1 MLQRLIPFALPTSWS
16 PRAWRNASRIG
27 GAFLALMCAGW
38 LVPLAAVQAQTTVN
52 EDFQDGQY
60 KGSASS
66 MKVPPKI
73 ITENGNKFLRIT
85 GSKGDC
91 QAIPSSLCPTR
102 NRSTVTFTS
111 HFNSMPV
118 LSDANMRQTYSANLR
133 TNTNTSYGSLF
144 EWFQAQEGGPDGGY
158 GTHDGQG
165 PAARFIVKNGRVF
178 FETRYQNETKVDQY
192 DLGVSATSWHHYML
206 KAVWSHSPSVGRFE
220 VYVDGKL
227 KKTITGRD
235 VNVGPKSN
243 RLPMMKLGLYGDYAT
258 GVIDVDN
265 VKAGPS
271 SSSSPAPSV
280 ALSGPTNVRLVSG
293 Q

>member
-1 MLQRLIPFALPTSWS
+1 
-16 PRAWRNASRIG
+16 
-27 GAFLALMCAGW
+27 LALMGATW
-38 LVPLAAVQAQTTVN
+38 LAPLTAVHAQTTVN
-52 EDFQDGQY
+52 YTFEDGVVRGDPT
-60 KGSASS
+60 S

-73 ITENGNKFLRIT
+73 VTENGNKYMRIT
-85 GSKGDC
+85 GSAGDHDS
-91 QAIPSSLCPTR
+91 IPAKYPDK
-102 NRSTVTFTS
+102 NRSTVTMTS
-111 HFNSMPV
+111 GYSSMPV
-118 LSDANMRQTYSANLR
+118 LSDANRRQTYSADIR
-133 TNTNTSYGSLF
+133 FHDDTGSDGYVF
-144 EWFQAQEGGPDGGY
+144 ELFQAQEGGPDGGY

-165 PAARFIVKNGRVF
+165 PAARFIVKKGRVF

-192 DLGVSATSWHHYML
+192 DLGVSATSWHTYTL
-206 KAVWSHSPSVGRFE
+206 KAVWSHSASVGRFD

-235 VNVGPKSN
+235 VNVGPQSN

-271 SSSSPAPSV
+271 GSSSPAPSV
-280 ALSGPTNVRLVSG
+280 ALSGPTNVLLVSG